1 MKGKSNESKRRVRTG
16 VSSSGK
22 QGPDEPGSGYG
33 KDSESVSSGTG
44 QELEQRAER
53 QEQRSDADELG
64 GRQGVEVNEGPE
76 DVGTRT
82 ECREGGVEAGGE
94 PSWFHAQDPH
104 ASGEGEVESDP
115 GGDEAPEGE
124 TYPGLESYSGVEAIN
139 PNRVKHAAPKNIH
152 QLAKFQFKKGVSGNP
167 KGKPKG
173 VYDKFSKT
181 KLQQM
186 LDIMGQDAHKII
198 RKAIKKALDDTDKDQ
213 AQMLKLLIDR
223 LVPATK
229 AVEVTGLGGRELA
242 LKVLVEG
249 IETHNQ
255 INQLDIADAKLIN

>member
-1 MKGKSNESKRRVRTG
+1 
-16 VSSSGK
+16 
-22 QGPDEPGSGYG
+22 
-33 KDSESVSSGTG
+33 
-44 QELEQRAER
+44 L
-53 QEQRSDADELG
+53 
-64 GRQGVEVNEGPE
+64 VEVNESPE
-76 DVGTRT
+76 DSGSRT
-82 ECREGGVEAGGE
+82 ECGAGGE
-94 PSWFHAQDPH
+94 IPGSQPNWFNPEDPD
-104 ASGEGEVESDP
+104 ADLEGEESSDA
-115 GGDEAPEGE
+115 GGTEAPEGE
-124 TYPGLESYSGVEAIN
+124 TYSGVEAIN
-139 PNRVKHAAPKNIH
+139 PNRVREETPKNFQ

-181 KLQQM
+181 KLQKM

-255 INQLDIADAKLIN
+255 VNQLDISDAKLIN

>member
-1 MKGKSNESKRRVRTG
+1 MKGKKDESKRRVRTG
-16 VSSSGK
+16 VSTGGEQEPDQSG
-22 QGPDEPGSGYG
+22 PGYG
-33 KDSESVSSGTG
+33 QDSESVSSGIG
-44 QELEQRAER
+44 QELQ
-53 QEQRSDADELG
+53 QRSEGHERREDSDVVG
-64 GRQGVEVNEGPE
+64 RRQGFVNESPE
-76 DVGTRT
+76 DLGSRT
-82 ECREGGVEAGGE
+82 ECGAGGSE
-94 PSWFHAQDPH
+94 SGSVKDWFNAQDPD
-104 ASGEGEVESDP
+104 AGLEVEESGNP
-115 GGDEAPEGE
+115 GRAEAPEGE
-124 TYPGLESYSGVEAIN
+124 TYSGVEAVS
-139 PNRVKHAAPKNIH
+139 PYSVKEGVPKNFQ

-167 KGKPKG
+167 NGKPKG

-181 KLQQM
+181 KLQKM

-255 INQLDIADAKLIN
+255 VNQLDISDAKLIN